1 MFIESIEWWCRTHTP
16 ISLYGRQPGLTHRST
31 CPSIPGLGQGAP
43 HPKRCLHGLD
53 LSAYPQNHSA
63 HGTHR
68 THGTI
73 SPIQEEYYSYNGML
87 DYPHIPR
94 LPQINIIVGGVYGV
108 KNRYIL
114 GGHLLGRCLSPLTL
128 RHPIFSVALDWG
140 CLHPSISLSSSIPTQ
155 SYVVVWFIYNYLLKS
170 CI

>member
-53 LSAYPQNHSA
+53 LSAYPQNHST

-68 THGTI
+68 THRTI
-73 SPIQEEYYSYNGML
+73 SPIQEESYLYDGML
-87 DYPHIPR
+87 DSPYTPSPSCHSWRSIWGKKSIYFGLFVGEVPF
-94 LPQINIIVGGVYGV
+94 PSNISMHF
-108 KNRYIL
+108 IL
-114 GGHLLGRCLSPLTL
+114 CSLGLGL
-128 RHPIFSVALDWG
+128 
-140 CLHPSISLSSSIPTQ
+140 LSSLNPF
-155 SYVVVWFIYNYLLKS
+155 VV
-170 CI
+170 